1 MSKRFLNM
9 VADRQDLG
17 GETAEPVV
25 AAEMPEQDMLQAVEP
40 DQTSDGLSE
49 GMGDAVDVADQIT
62 EETIPQLQE
71 VAEKDGGM
79 TETVAATVESLLK
92 FNLGQLGFRK
102 HEMSRIPSRE
112 SFGGNRDRRKATNE
126 AIDALKDKAVEI
138 WNWIVKAFEDIV
150 AWVKKFFSELFNAA
164 TKLKNR
170 AAALKK
176 AAEEHKK
183 NGKSYKTDKVK
194 TGAFYSA
201 LRMEGKINKTAI
213 IAQLAE
219 LAGKSPTET
228 AENTAKKFGDAV
240 KAVID
245 AAKTNSS
252 EFEKKVVTL
261 AGELKTMWASGG
273 MSASSNT
280 QHAAPDDAKLYESE
294 NLLGD
299 MAVYAIVPETTEY
312 EKLSKVIGKM
322 KLFLDKSSRYSE
334 SGTQDE
340 VEPLGVEDVIK
351 ISADV
356 EKAMAVFEK
365 YKGTLKA
372 VEAIATGL
380 ATSCKELFKK
390 AEGDSGGEQRKQAS
404 TASKVAVSYINF
416 VNAGLK
422 KNYAWAIKATKG
434 ALDYCQASMKT
445 A

>member
-9 VADRQDLG
+9 MADRQELG
-17 GETAEPVV
+17 TESSEPVV

-40 DQTSDGLSE
+40 DQTSDSMTD
-49 GMGDAVDVADQIT
+49 GMGTAMDVADQIT
-62 EETIPQLQE
+62 DETIPQLEQ
-71 VAEKDGGM
+71 VAEQDGGM
-79 TETVAATVESLLK
+79 TEAVAATVESLLK
-92 FNLGQLGFRK
+92 FNLGQLGFQK
-102 HEMSRIPSRE
+102 HELRRIPSRE
-112 SFGGNRDRRKATNE
+112 SFGGNRDRKRATNE
-126 AIDALKDKAVEI
+126 AIDALKDKASEI

-183 NGKSYKTDKVK
+183 NGKTYKTDKIK
-194 TGAFYSA
+194 TASFYAA

-213 IAQLAE
+213 IAQLGEMAV
-219 LAGKSPTET
+219 KSPTET
-228 AENTAKKFGDAV
+228 AEATAKKFGDAV
-240 KAVID
+240 KAVVD

-252 EFEKKVVTL
+252 DFEKKVVTL
-261 AGELKTMWASGG
+261 AGELKTMWSAGG
-273 MSASSNT
+273 MTASSNS
-280 QHAAPDDAKLYESE
+280 QHPAPEDAKLFESE

-299 MAVYAIVPETTEY
+299 MAVYSIVPETTEF

-340 VEPLGVEDVIK
+340 VEPLGVDDVIK
-351 ISADV
+351 ITTDI
-356 EKAMAVFEK
+356 EKAMAIFEK
-365 YKGTLKA
+365 YKGTLRA
-372 VEAIATGL
+372 VEAISDGL
-380 ATSCKELFKK
+380 SKSCKELFKK
-390 AEGDSGGEQRKQAS
+390 TEGESGAEQRKQAS
-404 TASKVAVSYINF
+404 VASKVAVSFINF
-416 VNAGLK
+416 VNGGLK
-422 KNYAWAIKATKG
+422 KNYGWAVKAAKG